1 MHSFAEATAVHPAAG
16 GGFRADLDPQWAVG
30 DKLHGGYLMA
40 VVARAVAASATSTAS
55 ATGTTAVATRSS
67 ADATSTT
74 AVAATADSASAGG
87 GHPHPIA
94 MSTTFL
100 RPPRPGAATVAVE
113 LLRAGRSA
121 AQYRARLLQDGEP
134 CAESLVTQGLLDDAP
149 PWWTGQP
156 APELPAEDECLH
168 LPSNP
173 PGAAFP
179 VHLLDVVEH
188 RLDPACLGFAMGR
201 PSTDGLVSGH
211 LRLADG
217 TDWDPLSLLVALDP
231 SPPVSLALGI
241 QGWAPTLSLTAYLRR
256 LPAPGPLRMTMRAA
270 EVTSGRMDET
280 ALLWDAKGALVAQAT
295 QLAAV
300 RP

>member
-1 MHSFAEATAVHPAAG
+1 MHSFTDATAVHPAD

-40 VVARAVAASATSTAS
+40 VVARAVAAA
-55 ATGTTAVATRSS
+55 
-67 ADATSTT
+67 
-74 AVAATADSASAGG
+74 AGG
-87 GHPHPIA
+87 THPHPVA
-94 MSTTFL
+94 MTTTFL
-100 RPPRPGAATVAVE
+100 RPPKPGPATIAVE
-113 LLRAGRSA
+113 LLRAGRGA
-121 AQYRARLLQDGEP
+121 AQYRARLAQDGEP
-134 CAESLVTQGLLDDAP
+134 CAESLLTQGVLDDAA
-149 PWWTGQP
+149 PWWSGLP
-156 APELPAEDECLH
+156 APDLPAEDECLH

-188 RLDPACLGFAMGR
+188 RLDPACLSFAMGQ

-217 TDWDPLSLLVALDP
+217 ADWDPLSLLVALDP
-231 SPPVSLALGI
+231 TPPVSLTLGI
-241 QGWAPTLSLTAYLRR
+241 AGWAPTLSLTAYLRR

-280 ALLWDAKGALVAQAT
+280 ALLWDSKGALVAQAT

-300 RP
+300 RL

>member
-1 MHSFAEATAVHPAAG
+1 MHSFTEATAVQPTAD
-16 GGFRADLDPQWAVG
+16 GFRADLDPQWAVG

-40 VVARAVAASATSTAS
+40 VVARAVAGAA
-55 ATGTTAVATRSS
+55 G
-67 ADATSTT
+67 DA
-74 AVAATADSASAGG
+74 
-87 GHPHPIA
+87 HPHPIA
-94 MSTTFL
+94 MTTTFL
-100 RPPRPGAATVAVE
+100 RPPQPGEATVAVE
-113 LLRAGRSA
+113 LLRAGRST
-121 AQYRARLLQDGEP
+121 AQYRARLLQGGEP
-134 CAESLVTQGLLDDAP
+134 CAESLVTQGVLDDAA
-149 PWWTGQP
+149 PWWTGLP

-188 RLDPACLGFAMGR
+188 RLDPAGLGFAMGR
-201 PSTDGLVSGH
+201 PSKDGLVGGH

-241 QGWAPTLSLTAYLRR
+241 QGWAPTISLTAYVRR
-256 LPAPGPLRMTMRAA
+256 LPAPGPLRMTMRSAQ
-270 EVTSGRMDET
+270 VTGGRMDET
-280 ALLWDAKGALVAQAT
+280 ALLWDAKGALVAQAV

>member
-1 MHSFAEATAVHPAAG
+1 MQSFAEATAVHPTADG
-16 GGFRADLDPQWAVG
+16 YTADLDPQWGVG

-40 VVARAVAASATSTAS
+40 VIARAVT
-55 ATGTTAVATRSS
+55 
-67 ADATSTT
+67 
-74 AVAATADSASAGG
+74 VAAA
-87 GHPHPIA
+87 HPHPVA
-94 MSTTFL
+94 MTTTFL
-100 RPPRPGAATVAVE
+100 RPPSPGPVTVGVE
-113 LLRAGRSA
+113 LLRAGRSS
-121 AQYRARLLQDGEP
+121 AQYRARLTQNGEP
-134 CAESLVTQGLLDDAP
+134 CAESLVTQGTLDDAA
-149 PWWTGQP
+149 PWWAGLP
-156 APELPAEDECLH
+156 IPVLPAEDECYL

-173 PGAAFP
+173 PGATFP

-188 RLDPACLGFAMGR
+188 RLDPTCLTFAMGH
-201 PSTDGLVSGH
+201 PSTTGQTSGY

-231 SPPVSLALGI
+231 TPPISLTLGI
-241 QGWAPTLSLTAYLRR
+241 QGWAPTITLTAYLRR
-256 LPAPGPLRMTMRAA
+256 LPAPGPLRMTMQSA